1 MAWSLSAAV
10 TNLVAMARSAR
21 RTAPPD
27 KGPPAPSG
35 RYTPPIPKS
44 QKASPRWLAVV
55 MFTLLLGGMLVVVCN
70 YLGLLPG
77 DANNG
82 YLFLGLGIITV
93 GFLVA
98 TRYR

>member
-1 MAWSLSAAV
+1 
-10 TNLVAMARSAR
+10 MARSGR
-21 RTAPPD
+21 RTPPQG
-27 KGPPAPSG
+27 KAVSGRATPAPSA

-44 QKASPRWLAVV
+44 QKSSPWWVAVL
-55 MFTLLLGGMLVVVCN
+55 MLSLLVAGMLVTVCN

-77 DANNG
+77 GANNG
-82 YLFLGLGIITV
+82 YLFGGLGLITV